1 MPSGFRT
8 SWFFIFV
15 VVLSFA
21 FYFQDDEEM
30 EKAATKIQ
38 ATYRG
43 YKTRSDM
50 SMETPSVTKDTNE
63 NDSKAEDET
72 KGESETKE

>member
-1 MPSGFRT
+1 MV
-8 SWFFIFV
+8 IQA
-15 VVLSFA
+15 LC

-50 SMETPSVTKDTNE
+50 SVETPSVTKDTNE
-63 NDSKAEDET
+63 NDTKAEDET

>member
-1 MPSGFRT
+1 MEGPMCLGDLFPV
-8 SWFFIFV
+8 WLLNWVLFYVLCFV
-15 VVLSFA
+15 FE
-21 FYFQDDEEM
+21 DNDEEL

-63 NDSKAEDET
+63 NDI
-72 KGESETKE
+72 KGEDKPKE